1 MTATIKKQI
10 KVSKHKFCLEIY
22 PARKGC
28 NGKEGPFWEIFPEN
42 NNAALY
48 AFSNKE
54 SLNKKIETK
63 YL

>member
-1 MTATIKKQI
+1 MSKIRKNIKINKQ
-10 KVSKHKFCLEIY
+10 KFVLEIY
-22 PARKGC
+22 PARNGC
-28 NGKEGPFWEIFPEN
+28 NRQEGPYWEIFPHSYK
-42 NNAALY
+42 ASLY